1 MWYRIQLDQIWY
13 RQYEIGSDFDTMSMI
28 SDPIQRVRYR
38 WYQIQSDDLISLIPE
53 PVRAD
58 LILVIS
64 DPTRS
69 DPTLPPIRPPDNLI
83 ADHSHYAPYGTIN
96 PPPIHQLVAI
106 FALKQNTEISV
117 FLLEQVYCMNT
128 GVLYRRCALRKFSFL
143 FSLSLRPT
151 PYFKVIAWKNYH
163 QIGSFN

>member
-1 MWYRIQLDQIWY
+1 M
-13 RQYEIGSDFDTMSMI
+13 
-28 SDPIQRVRYR
+28 
-38 WYQIQSDDLISLIPE
+38 
-53 PVRAD
+53 
-58 LILVIS
+58 VIS

-151 PYFKVIAWKNYH
+151 PYFKLIAWKNYRSRLRFCAIRLFH
-163 QIGSFN
+163 VSPPVQFTFRHWKNRSDSRFAIVQNDAKKPQYNF